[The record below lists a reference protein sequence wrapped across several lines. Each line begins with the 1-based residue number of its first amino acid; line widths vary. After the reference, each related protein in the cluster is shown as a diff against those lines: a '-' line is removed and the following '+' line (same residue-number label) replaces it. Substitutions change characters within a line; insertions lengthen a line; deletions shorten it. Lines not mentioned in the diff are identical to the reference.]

1 MFLRMAV
8 NRRDNRLFWIIG
20 FVNFGKYVK
29 KNDVLEFAGTKTWH
43 ISPIFIKLLSVWRE
57 CTHLKI
63 EFLFEI
69 FVTFCVPVV

>member
-29 KNDVLEFAGTKTWH
+29 KMMFLSLLGLKRGIYH
-43 ISPIFIKLLSVWRE
+43 PYLLSCSPCGE
-57 CTHLKI
+57 S
-63 EFLFEI
+63 
-69 FVTFCVPVV
+69 VPT